1 MSGKAKEKMQVSY
14 LHKIFERLLIYAVIS
29 SFIFCIMSLLHDLA
43 AANQKDI
50 IALYTFLAVLLTQI
64 ISFTVISIYFNE
76 KSSVA
81 NFIRFIVFYLLGLGI
96 ILFFISRWVSF
107 PIVFI
112 ATAAQTVLYYKVYE
126 PFFEHDCFEVQCTA
140 KNNTSLQKEL
150 YDYNMHLSQSAV
162 GYRQNR
168 TMFVILGGILAIL
181 AGICISTQ
189 AALSVISVVL
199 LIVYLVCAGAHFFL
213 YSYYVREAAF
223 ASNGFSNVFD
233 FRLRTIG
240 TSVIIFTL
248 CFLAG
253 ILVSSNHSPLKLYY
267 LLYFFKLFKGK
278 EVQTPQPNVD
288 IELDDYSKRLR
299 EIQALQDAVSDR
311 DTKGT
316 DFFAIACGLF
326 FVIAIAWFFLKPF
339 ITRKFSAVLRGVSL
353 KDIFKKLFINLKK
366 YIKQLFSLRIK
377 KTLKNTENARRFM
390 NEMEE
395 LLQKS
400 KKSKEKRAELD
411 RLSRVFVK
419 LIDWGEEHDIH
430 YTKNL
435 APAEYTALFHN
446 KNADIAG
453 LLFEQALYAKEPFTK
468 EQEEDFN
475 KAVQEVIKQAVPEP
489 VEGLQ

>member
-1 MSGKAKEKMQVSY
+1 MSGKTKETMQISY
-14 LHKIFERLLIYAVIS
+14 FHKLVERFLIFAVIS
-29 SFIFCIMSLLHDLA
+29 TFIFCILSFLRDIA
-43 AANQKDI
+43 AANDKDI
-50 IALYTFLAVLLTQI
+50 LTLYTFITVLITQI
-64 ISFTVISIYFNE
+64 ISFGVIAIFFNE
-76 KSSVA
+76 NSKTA
-81 NFIRFIVFYLLGLGI
+81 NFIRFITFYLIGLGI
-96 ILFFISRWVSF
+96 ILYFVSRWVSF
-107 PIVFI
+107 PIVFF
-112 ATAAQTVLYYKVYE
+112 ATAVQTVLYFKVFE
-126 PFFEHDCFEVQCTA
+126 PFFEHDRFEIQCTA

-168 TMFVILGGILAIL
+168 TMFVILGTILAIL
-181 AGICISTQ
+181 AGICISTD
-189 AALSVISVVL
+189 AHMSVFSTTL
-199 LIVYLVCAGAHFFL
+199 LIAFYVCAGAHFFL
-213 YSYYVREAAF
+213 YTYYVREASY

-240 TSVIIFTL
+240 TSVLIFAA
-248 CFLAG
+248 CFLLG

-278 EVQTPQPNVD
+278 DAAPQTVNVPD
-288 IELDDYSKRLR
+288 IGMEEYQKRLR
-299 EIQALQDAVSDR
+299 ELQVYQNAMSDT
-311 DTKGT
+311 DTKGSNI
-316 DFFAIACGLF
+316 FAICCGLF

-339 ITRKFSAVLRGVSL
+339 VSKKFYVLLRNTDIKG
-353 KDIFKKLFINLKK
+353 IFKKLFQNLKVFFK
-366 YIKQLFSLRIK
+366 NIFKARIK
-377 KTLKNTENARRFM
+377 RPLKSSENSRRFM

-453 LLFEQALYAKEPFTK
+453 LLFEQALYAKDPLTK
-468 EQEEDFN
+468 QQEDDFN
-475 KAVQEVIKQAVPEP
+475 KAVDAVC
-489 VEGLQ
+489 V

>member
-1 MSGKAKEKMQVSY
+1 MSRKAKEKMQVSY
-14 LHKIFERLLIYAVIS
+14 LHKIIERLLIYAVIS
-29 SFIFCIMSLLHDLA
+29 TFIFGVMSFLRDIA
-43 AANQKDI
+43 SANQKDI
-50 IALYTFLAVLLTQI
+50 IAFYTFLTVLLTQLT
-64 ISFTVISIYFNE
+64 SFTVISIYFNE
-76 KSSVA
+76 KSKTS
-81 NFIRFIVFYLLGLGI
+81 NFIRFIVFYLIGLGI

-112 ATAAQTVLYYKVYE
+112 ATAVQTVLYFKVYE
-126 PFFEHDCFEVQCTA
+126 PFFEHDCFEEQCSA
-140 KNNTSLQKEL
+140 KNNTTLQKEL
-150 YDYNMHLSQSAV
+150 YDYNMHLTQSAV

-168 TMFVILGGILAIL
+168 TMFVILGSILAVL
-181 AGICISTQ
+181 SGVCISAQ
-189 AALSVISVVL
+189 ISISFISIIL
-199 LIVYLVCAGAHFFL
+199 LMIYLVCAGAHFFL

-223 ASNGFSNVFD
+223 ASNGFTNVFN

-240 TSVIIFTL
+240 TSVIIFVL

-278 EVQTPQPNVD
+278 EVQAPQANVE
-288 IELDDYSKRLR
+288 IELDDYTKRLR
-299 EIQALQDAVSDR
+299 EIQSLQDAVSDR

-339 ITRKFSAVLRGVSL
+339 ITRKFSASLRGVSL
-353 KDIFKKLFINLKK
+353 TDIFKKLFVNLKK
-366 YIKQLFSLRIK
+366 YIKQLFRLRIK
-377 KTLKNTENARRFM
+377 RPLKNTENARRFM

-419 LIDWGEEHDIH
+419 LIDWGEEHDIR

-453 LLFEQALYAKEPFTK
+453 LLFEQALYAKDPLTK
-468 EQEEDFN
+468 QQEEDFN
-475 KAVQEVIKQAVPEP
+475 KAVSSVCE
-489 VEGLQ
+489 